1 MVARSDF
8 TESLDS
14 EKPVSNRLYVGNLS
28 FHTSEETIRETF
40 AQYGAVDRVDVPT
53 DRETGRVRGFA
64 FVTMASAD
72 DANRAIKDLDG
83 ANLDGR
89 ALRVNVAQERTGG
102 GGGGGG
108 GRGGRGGGGGGGGGR
123 W

>member
-1 MVARSDF
+1 MN
-8 TESLDS
+8 
-14 EKPVSNRLYVGNLS
+14 NRLFVGNLS
-28 FHTSEETIRETF
+28 FHTTEDSIREAF
-40 AQYGAVDRVDVPT
+40 QAYGAVDRIDIPT

-72 DANRAIKDLDG
+72 DATRAIKDLDG
-83 ANLDGR
+83 STLDGR
-89 ALRVNVAQERTGG
+89 ALRVNVAQERAPRSG

-108 GRGGRGGGGGGGGGR
+108 GRGGSR